1 MSNKLISTIYKH
13 GTILSNFSYLSSVQ
27 ILNLVLP
34 LVTYPYLIRTL
45 GKETYGL
52 VVFAHA
58 VVLYLVIFI
67 KFGFNISATKD
78 ISIHHGNNAK
88 ISEIVSSVLILKIIL
103 FILTVSLLLL
113 LSFVIPLLRENRIL
127 FLLTLH
133 ICLYEAIF
141 PIWYFQGIEKMKYIA
156 IINFISRT
164 VAVIL
169 IFSFIDSQSDYMLVP
184 LLNGIGS
191 IIASLLAIWILFKQ
205 HKVNFSFPSTELIKK
220 YFKESLPF
228 FISSLSTQLYTNA
241 NKLFVGIFLNMSDLA
256 LYDLA
261 EKVTT
266 LFKIPISLIGQT
278 IYPRNVKTK
287 DIGFIKKVSF
297 YVVIITVICYLIL
310 FVFTKKLVFIFAGAD
325 MLDAVGIIRVLTFSV
340 IPITIGHFFCT
351 QTLIPFGYTKQYMT
365 ILTIASM
372 LYFLLITIAYSLGF
386 IQIYQLALITI
397 LVQTYIAFHSFI
409 LVRFKYKIW

>member
-1 MSNKLISTIYKH
+1 
-13 GTILSNFSYLSSVQ
+13 VQ

-88 ISEIVSSVLILKIIL
+88 ISEIVSSVLVLKILL
-103 FILTVSLLLL
+103 FILTVSLLLF
-113 LSFVIPLLRENRIL
+113 LSFAIPLLRENRIL

-156 IINFISRT
+156 IINFISRS

-169 IFSFIDSQSDYMLVP
+169 IFSFIDSQKDYMLVP
-184 LLNGIGS
+184 LLNGVGS
-191 IIASLLAIWILFKQ
+191 IIASLLSIWILFKH
-205 HKVNFSFPSTELIKK
+205 HKVYFSFPSIGLIKK

-287 DIGFIKKVSF
+287 DIDFIKKVSF

-310 FVFTKKLVFIFAGAD
+310 FVFTKKLVLIFAGAD

-397 LVQTYIAFHSFI
+397 LIQTYIAIHSFI
-409 LVRFKYKIW
+409 LVKYKYKIW